1 MNSKHLQAK
10 ATRGFDGSSDRVW
23 NVVQFEIEPN
33 LGACGRNRAHN
44 AGAFRGVELQPD
56 FEKGHLVAQLFNEVK
71 RFTLCRHIQR
81 DDDFIFCHC
90 ERSQG
95 ISHVITRDVSTL
107 LDMTIDMQRM
117 QVLAPAK
124 INLSL
129 KIFGRRNDGFH
140 ELDTLIAPISLY
152 DEIRID
158 KGRSGKGIEFRC
170 DDPSVPQ
177 GDDNLGVRAAK
188 AFFETTKIDPAVSI
202 ELKKKIPHGAG
213 LGGGSSDAASVLLAL
228 NGLFE
233 TKLSR
238 EALAEMAEPL
248 GSDVPFFLF
257 QSAAMCK
264 GHGEM
269 VMPVK
274 LQRQFSIL
282 LLKPAFAIST
292 AWAYSRWQHS
302 REISGI
308 RYAAQE
314 FADQTFVNGLE
325 QPVFEKFVF
334 LAQLK
339 MWLLSQSEVG
349 AALMSGSGSTMFAVM
364 RESADANSVATRAK
378 AALDPELWTCTCET
392 I

>member
-1 MNSKHLQAK
+1 
-10 ATRGFDGSSDRVW
+10 
-23 NVVQFEIEPN
+23 
-33 LGACGRNRAHN
+33 
-44 AGAFRGVELQPD
+44 
-56 FEKGHLVAQLFNEVK
+56 
-71 RFTLCRHIQR
+71 
-81 DDDFIFCHC
+81 
-90 ERSQG
+90 
-95 ISHVITRDVSTL
+95 
-107 LDMTIDMQRM
+107 M

-129 KIFGRRNDGFH
+129 KILGRRNDGFH

-158 KGRSGKGIEFRC
+158 KGRLGNGIEFRC

-177 GDDNLGVRAAK
+177 GDDNLAVRAAK
-188 AFFETTKIDPAVSI
+188 AFFATTKIEPAVSI

-213 LGGGSSDAASVLLAL
+213 LGGGSSDAASALLAL
-228 NGLFE
+228 NDLFE

-257 QSAAMCK
+257 QSEAVCK

-269 VMPVK
+269 VTPVK

-282 LLKPAFAIST
+282 LMKPAFAIST
-292 AWAYSRWQHS
+292 AWAYSHWQYS
-302 REISGI
+302 RELPGI
-308 RYAAQE
+308 RYEAQE
-314 FADQTFVNGLE
+314 FADQTFVNDLE
-325 QPVFEKFVF
+325 RPVFEKFVF

-349 AALMSGSGSTMFAVM
+349 AGLMSGSGSTMFAVM
-364 RESADANSVATRAK
+364 RENADADSVATRTK
-378 AALDPELWTCTCET
+378 AQLDPELWTCTCKT
-392 I
+392 L